1 MLGGSCSP
9 CCDADA
15 CVNYSIFAEAATLE
29 ASVEYEYSDGIGGE
43 IVSLT
48 DSSQLIDSNSQTFFN
63 SFFQTHTLSRTSVE
77 EFLVTWESQPF
88 TVNGREMRLTC
99 QVNTLPV
106 GLGLQTLALVPG
118 NQALWTRRSSLEI
131 LCVRGR
137 HPAAFLPENLS
148 PTGLP
153 LDIYSGLGH
162 IGIFEQ
168 PCGLQPGG
176 SNPFVLR
183 SFGSSAI
190 ALGPWS
196 HRTALPYRG
205 GFEPTFTGFW
215 SYGHNRDG
223 GNIYG
228 GTRAGRGFKTDS
240 GRQNL
245 QIEGIL
251 AADCRP
257 TADIPFSQIPIIRGF
272 IGSSPVSAP
281 VTQISYNGSNSGIFV
296 DEEGIYG
303 VPMEQYAQS
312 GFMLFSEKIV
322 VHSLVADF
330 GQFTQNMLM
339 TVLPAVPNAVWS
351 NNEGGG
357 VSAMFLRQ
365 DNSNPFDR
373 FTFTQTP
380 CHGTNTF

>member
-9 CCDADA
+9 CCDA
-15 CVNYSIFAEAATLE
+15 CVNYSIFAEAETLE
-29 ASVEYEYSDGIGGE
+29 ASIEYEYSDGIGGE
-43 IVSLT
+43 ITSLT
-48 DSSQLIDSNSQTFFN
+48 DSSQLVDSNSQTFSN

-99 QVNTLPV
+99 QVNILPV
-106 GLGLQTLALVPG
+106 GIGTQTQALVPE
-118 NQALWTRRSSLEI
+118 NPALWTRRSSLEF

-148 PTGLP
+148 PTTGLP
-153 LDIYSGLGH
+153 LDSYSGLGH

-168 PCGLQPGG
+168 PCGLQP
-176 SNPFVLR
+176 SNVIQR
-183 SFGSSAI
+183 GFGSSAI

-196 HRTALPYRG
+196 HFRALPHTG
-205 GFEPTFTGFW
+205 GFEPAFTGVW

-228 GTRAGRGFKTDS
+228 GTRPGQGFTTS
-240 GRQNL
+240 ARQNL

-251 AADCRP
+251 AADCQP
-257 TADIPFSQIPIIRGF
+257 TLQTPFDTIPIIRGF
-272 IGSSPVSAP
+272 IGNSPVSSP

-303 VPMEQYAQS
+303 VPMEQYARS

-351 NNEGGG
+351 NNEGFN
-357 VSAMFLRQ
+357 VSNMFLRQ
-365 DNSNPFDR
+365 NNSDPFDR

-380 CHGTNTF
+380 CYGLREFS